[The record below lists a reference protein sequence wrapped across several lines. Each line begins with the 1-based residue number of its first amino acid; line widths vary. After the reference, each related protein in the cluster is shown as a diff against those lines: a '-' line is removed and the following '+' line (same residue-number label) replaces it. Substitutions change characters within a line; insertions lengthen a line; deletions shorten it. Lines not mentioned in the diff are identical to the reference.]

1 MSAQG
6 TKVLLH
12 ALYLHPAGSK
22 LGSPVRM
29 GPSPLP
35 EASCLCRSAGWALI
49 LPEIST
55 MGPRQKG
62 FLSWNVGGCGSLTG
76 SRASIDP
83 GVCLLLAVAPHG
95 MIRMTARLSC
105 EARGS
110 NGQPG
115 LVCDYCVVTVLIRPG
130 QEQDKTQADTQQEP
144 VASNNKSFNE

>member
-1 MSAQG
+1 MSAEG
-6 TKVLLH
+6 TEILLH

-35 EASCLCRSAGWALI
+35 EASCLCRSVGWALI

-55 MGPRQKG
+55 MGAPAKG
-62 FLSWNVGGCGSLTG
+62 IFIWMCCGRGSLTG

-110 NGQPG
+110 NGQPDPI
-115 LVCDYCVVTVLIRPG
+115 CDYCVVTVLIRPG
-130 QEQDKTQADTQQEP
+130 QDRTGQDKTRHRQP
-144 VASNNKSFNE
+144 GKSL